1 MRKRYLIGFFI
12 VILLISMGLTWKLK
26 MSVRPSLAKELLD
39 LPYIV
44 NKVDE
49 LGGEDLQLN
58 WQEIVSI
65 IAVDPKKDLSQIS
78 EEELQQHAS
87 LFISHYQVL
96 SFDEVLN
103 QLDLNEKEK
112 KRAYENLNQLKHYGY
127 IPSKTDPQSFEMR
140 FIESIKAGAIE
151 NYQLYG
157 ILPSITIAQA
167 ILESDWGQS
176 DLANQANNLFGIK
189 KGTNWSGEVMSFE
202 TKEGFDEYIIDE
214 FRSYPSLNASIIDHG
229 QFLVANSRYTKS
241 GVFEAKTYKT
251 QAKALEEAGY
261 STAKDENGD
270 KIYAKMLGQLIRQ
283 YNLQLIDHA
292 VLYS

>member
-1 MRKRYLIGFFI
+1 MRKRYLIGLFI

-78 EEELQQHAS
+78 EEELQQQAS
-87 LFISHYQVL
+87 LFISHHQVL

-127 IPSKTDPQSFEMR
+127 IPSKTNPESFEMR

-176 DLANQANNLFGIK
+176 DLANQANN
-189 KGTNWSGEVMSFE
+189 
-202 TKEGFDEYIIDE
+202 
-214 FRSYPSLNASIIDHG
+214 
-229 QFLVANSRYTKS
+229 
-241 GVFEAKTYKT
+241 
-251 QAKALEEAGY
+251 
-261 STAKDENGD
+261 
-270 KIYAKMLGQLIRQ
+270 
-283 YNLQLIDHA
+283 
-292 VLYS
+292 

>member
-1 MRKRYLIGFFI
+1 
-12 VILLISMGLTWKLK
+12 MGLTWKLK

-127 IPSKTDPQSFEMR
+127 IPSKTNPESFEMR

-189 KGTNWSGEVMSFE
+189 ADSRWNGAVATITTSENYNDSTVAN
-202 TKEGFDEYIIDE
+202 
-214 FRSYPSLNASIIDHG
+214 FRKYDNINESIEDHG
-229 QFLVANSRYTKS
+229 KFLYENSRYTEYGLFNAKNYKS
-241 GVFEAKTYKT
+241 
-251 QAKALEEAGY
+251 QAQALEDAGY
-261 STAKDENGD
+261 STVKNEGGEP
-270 KIYAKMLGQLIRQ
+270 IYADKLISLIEK
-283 YNLQLIDHA
+283 YNLMQYD
-292 VLYS
+292 

>member
-1 MRKRYLIGFFI
+1 MRKRYLIGLFS
-12 VILLISMGLTWKLK
+12 VILLISMGVTWKLK
-26 MSVRPSLAKELLD
+26 ISVRPPLAKELLD

-78 EEELQQHAS
+78 EEELQQQAS
-87 LFISHYQVL
+87 LFISHYRVL

-127 IPSKTDPQSFEMR
+127 IPSKTNPQSFEMR

-151 NYQLYG
+151 NYELYG

-292 VLYS
+292 VLY

>member
-112 KRAYENLNQLKHYGY
+112 K
-127 IPSKTDPQSFEMR
+127 
-140 FIESIKAGAIE
+140 
-151 NYQLYG
+151 
-157 ILPSITIAQA
+157 
-167 ILESDWGQS
+167 
-176 DLANQANNLFGIK
+176 
-189 KGTNWSGEVMSFE
+189 
-202 TKEGFDEYIIDE
+202 EG
-214 FRSYPSLNASIIDHG
+214 L
-229 QFLVANSRYTKS
+229 
-241 GVFEAKTYKT
+241 
-251 QAKALEEAGY
+251 
-261 STAKDENGD
+261 
-270 KIYAKMLGQLIRQ
+270 
-283 YNLQLIDHA
+283 
-292 VLYS
+292 